1 MSSTTT
7 QTRSETLSS
16 IAAASP
22 SAAARA
28 RALATEYLLPAAA
41 LVVLVLLWEL
51 AVPLFKIP
59 KFVLPPPSLIAAEAW
74 AHRAQLPGH
83 TWTTLWETLAGFGLS
98 IAVGVPLAVLIAWS
112 AFLRNAIYPLLVVTQ
127 SVPKVAIAPL
137 IVVFMGVGEMPK
149 ILVAFLVAFFPIVVD
164 TATGL
169 NVVPPEL
176 IDLSRS
182 LKASKLQ
189 EFVKIRFP
197 TAVPFLF
204 SGLKVAVA
212 LSVVGAVVG
221 EFVQADKGLGYL
233 IVVSTTYWRTALAF
247 TAMVLLSIMG
257 VVLFALVALVER
269 VFFRWYSVE

>member
-1 MSSTTT
+1 MP
-7 QTRSETLSS
+7 TRSEPLSS
-16 IAAASP
+16 VAAPPASAP
-22 SAAARA
+22 TRA
-28 RALATEYLLPAAA
+28 RALGAEYLWPAAT

-51 AVPLFKIP
+51 AVRLFKIP
-59 KFVLPPPSLIAAEAW
+59 KFILPAPSLIAAEAW

-83 TWTTLWETLAGFGLS
+83 TWATLWETLAGFGLS
-98 IAVGVPLAVLIAWS
+98 IAVGVPLAVVIAW
-112 AFLRNAIYPLLVVTQ
+112 APFLRNTIYPLLVVTQ

-137 IVVFMGVGEMPK
+137 IVIFMGVGEMPK

-169 NVVPPEL
+169 NAVPPEL

-182 LKASKLQ
+182 LKASRFQ
-189 EFVKIRFP
+189 EFAKIRFP

-247 TAMVLLSIMG
+247 SAMVLLSIMG
-257 VVLFALVALVER
+257 IVLFALVAFVER
-269 VFFRWYSVE
+269 VFFAWYSAE